1 VYEGVP
7 RERIPEDD
15 VIELGEEDAEALEE
29 QKNADKP
36 AVIIQHLVITR
47 QREADVS
54 LSHRTPPHLP

>member
-1 VYEGVP
+1 MP

-29 QKNADKP
+29 QKNADEP
-36 AVIIQHLVITR
+36 AVIIQHLVVTG

-54 LSHRTPPHLP
+54 LSHRTPSHIYDDS